1 MLNLSLITD
10 TAVNNAPVLLGSADP
25 TVINDLAALTAQQFQ
40 LIPTNTSHEILHFIQ
55 KNRVE
60 LIILDLDSLG
70 PDGILAAKV
79 IRSRS
84 QTRHVPMIMLSR
96 DTKLPL
102 HVIDGCNGC
111 IDHVTKPYNPEILLW
126 KIVSFLRMQAY
137 LKHIKDCSAAP
148 HQPGTNGSD
157 TDQKRQMLDYQIESF
172 IHFNSSRL
180 SNQLAACIA
189 HEIKNPI
196 TIMHALLEV
205 ATLSQEPL
213 SLDKIDVLLGELQR
227 LNTIVSNFMDIC
239 KNQRS
244 ARESQHLEEIVEG
257 IKPMLE
263 AKCTLENKAVVYDL
277 NPCPPVL
284 VNYQDIVQ
292 LILNL
297 ALNGLEAM
305 ADQGANLVIATEF
318 QEGKVLLKI
327 ADEGPGIPEPVLNKI
342 WDPFY
347 TTKPTGSGLGLVI
360 CRALAE
366 RNGALISV
374 DSTSSGTTF
383 TVSFPPLKD

>member
-1 MLNLSLITD
+1 MLNLSLIAD
-10 TAVNNAPVLLGSADP
+10 TAANNAPVLISSADP
-25 TVINDLAALTAQQFQ
+25 NVINDLAALTAQHFQ
-40 LIPTNTSHEILHFIQ
+40 LIPTNTSRETLHFIQ
-55 KNRVE
+55 KNRIE

-70 PDGILAAKV
+70 PDGIVAAKV
-79 IRSRS
+79 IRS

-96 DTKLPL
+96 DTRLPL
-102 HVIDGCNGC
+102 HAIDGCYGC

-126 KIVSFLRMQAY
+126 KIVSFLRMRAY

-148 HQPGTNGSD
+148 HQPVTIGSD
-157 TDQKRQMLDYQIESF
+157 TDQKREILDDQIESF
-172 IHFNSSRL
+172 IRFNSSRL

-205 ATLSQEPL
+205 AKLSQEPL
-213 SLDKIDVLLGELQR
+213 SLDQIDVLLGELQQ

-244 ARESQHLEEIVEG
+244 ARESHHLEEIVEG

-292 LILNL
+292 LIFNL

-305 ADQGANLVIATEF
+305 ADQGASLVITTEF

-342 WDPFY
+342 WEPFY

-360 CRALAE
+360 CCALAE